1 MWKNFQKN
9 YRHPIAVLMILLMVM
24 TNTGGNQG
32 AILAA
37 GENESALFL
46 LDGRE
51 LQEAIQETERQQE
64 LFEYDSLQLE
74 AEKNS
79 IKKRYEKLL
88 GKKSRS
94 VYALNLEMDDSYAP
108 EGAELQSFYNTATK
122 DVIFLFLNKSD
133 MTMNYRINID
143 GYETEAVSL
152 SSIAIPLNEEKQ
164 LVLQLSRHGAAKVFA
179 SLGTLDDEGNGV
191 REEMGNDSSE
201 EKETRDNVEKEME
214 IQRTEAK
221 NELQGTDT
229 QEIKIE
235 ETSPEKIE
243 IGETAPKEVE
253 TEETAQIAQIEGKT
267 KETEKMD
274 SRETETQASGMPK
287 SESESISKTEE
298 EGNKS
303 ESASKAERDEKISE
317 IKSINKWEEIKI
329 PAEIE
334 SKLEESRAGIENEIE
349 IDESDNNNIIDI
361 EGQLLEDDD
370 IKFRGNLKGKEYDTV
385 RIQDDIYAKAVKVEW
400 KDIESILG
408 RQVVEYAVSYSVN
421 LPEAAKTEGAD
432 CVAEGE
438 NLHFAVGLKEGY
450 EIEHVLVNGVGM
462 ETIVG
467 DSNWASNSNWAS
479 ASNWEG
485 GSNGGSYPYNY
496 VVEDVSEDLEIE
508 IEVKRQKEIDRQEW
522 TAANNLKEL
531 HKAFNNHENKIYLT
545 ENIETV
551 LDWDNLDDGDYG
563 WAISEG
569 TDITLDLN
577 GHTLTYGGEGNGY
590 FRLFYIRGTLTIM
603 DSAGGGRITTSR
615 EEIDSAICVDGGKL
629 IIESGLIGTFYESDD
644 IRAHETGHGVVVK
657 GQGVVCMKGGCIAGN
672 GNGLENGGGIYVESG
687 ILEISGGSIEHN
699 IANNGGGVYG
709 TESSVIHI
717 TGGTISNN
725 ESIGGGER
733 LSGYD
738 FGGGGIF
745 ARGELIFTDGIIKE
759 NTAVSGGGGIYYDTI
774 DFDENKSFAMTGGI
788 IDNNVAEKGEGG
800 GIYFGWHGT
809 VTGGKITENHT
820 NTKIDWGG
828 GGIFT
833 QTGVEVTILNAQI
846 TDNTADGFGG
856 GVAGCPS
863 GNIYALTIDGA
874 GIFDNHAK
882 GTTLTEREE
891 EDGRIED
898 QSAKVDMVFMT
909 SGFADYYCEK
919 TSTVFGNMLGGGD
932 AKWHGSSDGN
942 SVIISK
948 NNFVRA
954 DKRMGLNS
962 CPSPEDKIRARTY
975 ANVIISGNTSHTHGG
990 GIMSNG
996 TLVLGSDIEMV
1007 DISGSKIWRGDQKE
1021 NRPASIIIN
1030 LLANGDLCASKEIM
1044 GEEDKWEWSFDEI
1057 PKTNVDG
1064 SLISYTVEEA
1074 PVFGYETEIKGS
1086 DNWFSIINTYIPE
1099 RTSRTVRKI
1108 WCDSDNQKGKRPESI
1123 QVQLMADGI
1132 AEGDIVV
1139 LSAENQWSYTWQNL
1153 LQKEGDKDI
1162 HYTVVEIGTADGYAT
1177 TYSEDTFTITNTL
1190 TNSGKPGSGSRPS
1203 GSGKFENVKTPG
1215 GPGVKNTPG
1224 DPGRITAVPMEGVEI
1239 PLEELLSEMAEEWIE
1254 DPNKPL
1260 AALAKTGDN
1269 RSRKIL
1275 LLIFGMAGAGIL
1287 FLIIALKREKEV
1299 Q

>member
-179 SLGTLDDEGNGV
+179 SLGTLDKEAKETV
-191 REEMGNDSSE
+191 SSE
-201 EKETRDNVEKEME
+201 E
-214 IQRTEAK
+214 
-221 NELQGTDT
+221 
-229 QEIKIE
+229 
-235 ETSPEKIE
+235 
-243 IGETAPKEVE
+243 
-253 TEETAQIAQIEGKT
+253 
-267 KETEKMD
+267 
-274 SRETETQASGMPK
+274 SRV
-287 SESESISKTEE
+287 
-298 EGNKS
+298 
-303 ESASKAERDEKISE
+303 
-317 IKSINKWEEIKI
+317 
-329 PAEIE
+329 EIE
-334 SKLEESRAGIENEIE
+334 SENEIE
-349 IDESDNNNIIDI
+349 TDESDNNDIISI
-361 EGQLLEDDD
+361 EGKLLEDDD
-370 IKFRGNLKGKEYDTV
+370 IKLRGKLKGKEYDTV
-385 RIQDDIYAKAVKVEW
+385 RIQDDIYAKAIKVAW
-400 KDIESILG
+400 KDIESMLG

-438 NLHFAVGLKEGY
+438 NLHFVVGLKEGY
-450 EIEHVLVNGVGM
+450 EIEHVLVNGIGM

-479 ASNWEG
+479 ASNWKG
-485 GSNGGSYPYNY
+485 DFNGGSYPYNY
-496 VVEDVSEDLEIE
+496 VVKDVFEDLEIE
-508 IEVKRQKEIDRQEW
+508 IEVKHQKEIDRQEW

-603 DSAGGGRITTSR
+603 DSAGGGRITNSR

-629 IIESGLIGTFYESDD
+629 ILESGLIGTFHKSND
-644 IRAHETGHGVVVK
+644 IRTHETSHGVVVK

-687 ILEISGGSIEHN
+687 VLEISGGSIEHN
-699 IANNGGGVYG
+699 IANNGGGIYG

-717 TGGTISNN
+717 TGGTINNN

-898 QSAKVDMVFMT
+898 QSAKADMVFMT

-1203 GSGKFENVKTPG
+1203 GSGKFENIKTPG
-1215 GPGVKNTPG
+1215 GPGVKNIPG

-1275 LLIFGMAGAGIL
+1275 LLIFGMAGAGML